1 MASDPPVATGLMSAR
16 RTKVAP
22 YCLGV
27 DVGGSKLLAVLADRT
42 GMRAGVSVAATPQ
55 TADPSTFWRAVKTV
69 CERALAPLGVRSE
82 QIAGI
87 GMAVAGVI
95 DSHSHR
101 TRYSPYAPAV
111 EALDLGTEFERW
123 LGVTPVM
130 DNDANMAAL
139 GEQWLGAARGAKDFV
154 YLTLSTG
161 FGAGIVSGGR
171 LVRGAHGYAGEPGSL
186 CPAAFG
192 TGGAPS
198 EQRWKPTCT
207 GSAIAELM
215 AAEVETQRPGAA
227 SAITAESV
235 FAQHAAGEPRATRIV
250 GDAVEQLGVSLTRIV
265 DLLDPQMIVIGGGLA
280 NRWDEYV
287 APAVSFMRREAF
299 AAPLRDV
306 AVVPAA
312 LGNESGCWGAI
323 GCALGLLRALG

>member
-1 MASDPPVATGLMSAR
+1 MDDRYT
-16 RTKVAP
+16 
-22 YCLGV
+22 LGV
-27 DVGGSKLLAVLADRT
+27 DIGGSKLLAMLAD
-42 GMRAGVSVAATPQ
+42 GEGKRAGASITATPQ
-55 TADPSTFWRAVKTV
+55 TADPVAFWEAIKTT
-69 CERALAPLGVRSE
+69 CQGALDDAGVGPE
-82 QIAGI
+82 Q
-87 GMAVAGVI
+87 VAGVGMALAGVV
-95 DSHSHR
+95 DSQSHR
-101 TRYSPYAPAV
+101 ARHSPYTPAV
-111 EALDLGTEFERW
+111 ESLDLRAEFERW
-123 LGVTPVM
+123 LAVVSVM

-139 GEQWLGAARGAKDFV
+139 GEQWLGAARGVKDFV

-161 FGAGIVSGGR
+161 FGAGIVVDGR
-171 LVRGAHGYAGEPGSL
+171 LVHGAHGYAGEPGSL

-192 TGGAPS
+192 AGGAPS

-215 AAEVETQRPGAA
+215 AAQETSRTDAT

-235 FAQHAAGEPRATRIV
+235 FAQHATGEPRATLIV
-250 GDAVEQLGVSLTRIV
+250 ENAVEQLGVSLTRIV
-265 DLLDPQMIVIGGGLA
+265 DLLDPQVIVIGGGLA
-280 NRWDEYV
+280 NRWDDYV

-323 GCALGLLRALG
+323 GCALGVLGGGG